1 MTEAELRE
9 KMRVD
14 LDVILSYIGKD
25 KDVLDLAC
33 GDGTLLAYLRDQ
45 KNIRGVGLENDAE
58 KITEC
63 IEKNIAV
70 IEHDLNNGLSHFD
83 NNSYDVVIMTL
94 AIQAMQ
100 RPDQVL
106 DEMLR
111 IGKECI
117 VTFPNF
123 GHWKARWH
131 LALHG
136 RMPVSDLLPY
146 QWYDTPNIHFC
157 TVKDFENLCRENS
170 ITILNRD
177 MVAGGLFGRQLSQAH
192 PNLFSET
199 AIYHLTRA

>member
-1 MTEAELRE
+1 MVGA
-9 KMRVD
+9 MRVD
-14 LDVILSYIGKD
+14 LDVILSYIKQGGH
-25 KDVLDLAC
+25 VLDLGC
-33 GDGTLLAYLRDQ
+33 GDGTLLAHLRDQ
-45 KNIRGVGLENDAE
+45 KNISGVGLENDAE

-63 IEKNIAV
+63 IQKNISV
-70 IEHDLNNGLSHFD
+70 VEQDLNTGLSHFD
-83 NNSYDVVIMTL
+83 DKSYDTVVMTL
-94 AIQAMQ
+94 ALQAMQ
-100 RPDQVL
+100 RPDHVL

-111 IGKECI
+111 IGQECI

-157 TVKDFENLCRENS
+157 TVKDFENLCREKN

-177 MVAGGLFGRQLSQAH
+177 MVAGGLVGKLLGQAH

-199 AIYHLTRA
+199 AIYHLTRR

>member
-1 MTEAELRE
+1 
-9 KMRVD
+9 MRVD
-14 LDVILSYIGKD
+14 LDVILSYVNQNSH
-25 KDVLDLAC
+25 VLDLAC
-33 GDGTLLAYLRDQ
+33 GDGSLLALLRDK
-45 KNIRGVGLENDAE
+45 KNVQGVGLENDAE

-70 IEHDLNNGLSHFD
+70 VEQDLNTGLSHFD
-83 NNSYDVVIMTL
+83 DKSYDVVIMTL
-94 AIQAMQ
+94 AIQSMD
-100 RPDQVL
+100 RPDHVL
-106 DEMLR
+106 EEMLR

-131 LALHG
+131 LAMYG

-157 TVKDFENLCRENS
+157 TVKDFEILCQKKN
-170 ITILNRD
+170 ITILHKDR
-177 MVAGGLFGRQLSQAH
+177 VSTGLISKSFCQLH

-199 AIYHLTRA
+199 AIYHLTRS